1 MLEVDNPPHMLVA
14 EFFSNT
20 GWNSGKLKQ
29 WIPDYLVVQICQRQ
43 LFPEL
48 ANEMVWIPSTSG
60 HFSVKSAWEGLR
72 QRKGSSMLFRLLWND
87 ILPLKEEESLNH
99 LFLKGPVASRVWE
112 HFGRRFGI
120 LDVVRYSLASVW
132 MSWFDSVS
140 PGQVDHI
147 RTVVP
152 TLILWSLWK
161 LRNHARFENLA
172 FSAQQV
178 IVMVNVF
185 VDQLGAARILNA
197 THFRGDGN
205 NPWAAWVGRQA
216 RRVECRTVSWQRP
229 SPHYYKL
236 NTDASVYQGRALG
249 GGLLRNMDGNLVF
262 AFYKEFG
269 ESDVLMAESLSLMH
283 DLLLCSER
291 QAQNLLVEVDSETL
305 VRLLLSRMVGR
316 WPLCNVLRRIHGL
329 LFDSSSSIRH
339 VYREINGT
347 TDSLAGLR
355 LPQDTFFPSYLHLP
369 LSVRTSL
376 LLDSRSFPHVRLCA
390 SL

>member
-1 MLEVDNPPHMLVA
+1 MPSTSRVCIHLKLWSLDHQPPGVVSVGAESHIRWCSGKGFVDFWYDRWLGDTPLAAMLEVDNPPHMLVA

-48 ANEMVWIPSTSG
+48 ANEM
-60 HFSVKSAWEGLR
+60 EGLR

-87 ILPLKEEESLNH
+87 ILPLKVSFFAWRVLCNWLPLDVMLRNKGVVLVSRCLCCHQEEESLNH

-236 NTDASVYQGRALG
+236 NTDASVYQGRASG

-291 QAQNLLVEVDSETL
+291 QAQNLLVEVDSE
-305 VRLLLSRMVGR
+305 
-316 WPLCNVLRRIHGL
+316 
-329 LFDSSSSIRH
+329 
-339 VYREINGT
+339 
-347 TDSLAGLR
+347 
-355 LPQDTFFPSYLHLP
+355 Q
-369 LSVRTSL
+369 
-376 LLDSRSFPHVRLCA
+376 
-390 SL
+390 